1 MIIRLYETFEDE
13 KNIYLVQEYN
23 VFYKVIVKEEN
34 FLVGY
39 KKMVISV
46 KMMQG
51 NYLHKLSNVLS
62 IYILKKSR
70 IEISNLRTS
79 SWVPQKRLRW
89 KLSILDCLINGE
101 IQWEKS

>member
-34 FLVGY
+34 FSVGY

-79 SWVPQKRLRW
+79 S
-89 KLSILDCLINGE
+89 
-101 IQWEKS
+101 

>member
-34 FLVGY
+34 FSVGY

-70 IEISNLRTS
+70 IEISNRKI
-79 SWVPQKRLRW
+79 WY
-89 KLSILDCLINGE
+89 
-101 IQWEKS
+101 